1 MADWSLSACERVEA
15 LTPTLCNIGAANAK
29 GAWAQ
34 VTAAT
39 SFQYDALQVDL
50 MESASSGG
58 VECFLVDIAVGA
70 SGSEVVVVPNILFD
84 VNRSGQGCLSIHLSL
99 PLSVRA
105 GSRIA
110 VRCQCIGGA
119 GTRIMRATLTG
130 KAGGANYPR
139 ACCGAITTYGAITA
153 STNGTLVDQ
162 GAVASTW
169 GAWTQITAATSAN
182 HNFIQA
188 VLGNNQQT
196 VSTGSTVDC
205 DFQIAVG
212 AAAAEQIIGQGS
224 FGAEYSVGYVGS
236 FEPIYPFIPAGSR
249 LSMRTRSTLA
259 AAADRNMTFILLAG

>member
-1 MADWSLSACERVEA
+1 MADWALSACERVEA
-15 LTPTLCNIGAANAK
+15 LTPTLCSIGAANAK

-34 VTAAT
+34 VVAAT
-39 SFQYDALQVDL
+39 AFQYEALQVDL
-50 MESASSGG
+50 MEHNGSGG
-58 VECFLVDIAVGA
+58 GECFLVDIAVGA
-70 SGSEVVVVPNILFD
+70 SGSEVVIAPNILFD
-84 VNRSGQGCLSIHLSL
+84 ANRSGQGRLSIHLSL

-110 VRCQCIGGA
+110 VRCQDIGGA
-119 GTRIMRATLTG
+119 GTRIMRAGLVG

-139 ACCGAITTYGAITA
+139 GCCGAITTYGAITA

-162 GAVASTW
+162 GAVADTW
-169 GAWTQITAATSAN
+169 GAWTQITATTSAN
-182 HNFIQA
+182 HNFIQP

-196 VSTGSTVDC
+196 SATGSAVNC

-224 FGAEYSVGYVGS
+224 FGSMYETGYLAS
-236 FEPIYPFIPAGSR
+236 FEPIYPFIPAGTR
-249 LSMRTRSTLA
+249 LSMRTMSSSA